1 MRREMMS
8 CLALA
13 GLSVSLTGL
22 GAAVE
27 REFAASCDGEITYT
41 LQGGCFGF
49 KNGANPFWAPG
60 HGAGMRTVD
69 QNAK

>member
-1 MRREMMS
+1 MMS

-27 REFAASCDGEITYT
+27 IPGSWHGEITYT